1 MSSGIACVSVSPIH
15 TQKKRYSVGGS
26 LKHAMR
32 VGGQKKKLAGMNENR
47 RSYLQVLKSSTT
59 TRGGAA
65 ASKEE
70 PAAAVVVQKI
80 AAVHRG
86 VPRPPLRP
94 LSRRRWQPPP
104 PDEDCCRE
112 ERIAD
117 HMEQCMLEEEY
128 RRCNE

>member
-15 TQKKRYSVGGS
+15 TKKKVLCGGFT
-26 LKHAMR
+26 KARHACWWP
-32 VGGQKKKLAGMNENR
+32 KKKLAGMNENR

-86 VPRPPLRP
+86 VPRARPPLRP
-94 LSRRRWQPPP
+94 LSRRWQPP

>member
-59 TRGGAA
+59 RGGAA

-70 PAAAVVVQKI
+70 PAAAAVVVQKI

>member
-1 MSSGIACVSVSPIH
+1 MLVA
-15 TQKKRYSVGGS
+15 KE
-26 LKHAMR
+26 
-32 VGGQKKKLAGMNENR
+32 KLAGMNENR
-47 RSYLQVLKSSTT
+47 RSYLQVLKSSTA
-59 TRGGAA
+59 RG

-70 PAAAVVVQKI
+70 PTAAAAAVVVQKI
-80 AAVHRG
+80 AVHRG

-94 LSRRRWQPPP
+94 LSRRWQPPP
-104 PDEDCCRE
+104 DQDCCRE